1 MYLSTEYRIPHVL
14 KLHKN
19 VQASIIWF
27 VLPMSYRILFNSTLN
42 IKFGSTFALMCA
54 YPRPAPSLYNY
65 EIAFAIWN
73 QSILLH
79 LT

>member
-27 VLPMSYRILFNSTLN
+27 VLPMSFRILFNTALN
-42 IKFGSTFALMCA
+42 ISFGSTFALMFA
-54 YPRPAPSLYNY
+54 YPRPAPSLTIKLPLPFGTSLFCY
-65 EIAFAIWN
+65 
-73 QSILLH
+73 
-79 LT
+79 T

>member
-1 MYLSTEYRIPHVL
+1 
-14 KLHKN
+14 
-19 VQASIIWF
+19 
-27 VLPMSYRILFNSTLN
+27 
-42 IKFGSTFALMCA
+42 MCA

-65 EIAFAIWN
+65 KIAIAIWN